1 MCATIELLLEEQRA
15 QLSAMIHQITER
27 NRKMGVTV
35 HKSVYQMTHQKSAL
49 DEDAAY
55 IQPLDI
61 QRREDE
67 AMSYTISVVMR
78 ITVIAIMLLGLF
90 FFVLLALLSIARELV
105 ASEHHQPPALPDNDS
120 RTLDSMVHQAR
131 LQFERR

>member
-1 MCATIELLLEEQRA
+1 
-15 QLSAMIHQITER
+15 
-27 NRKMGVTV
+27 
-35 HKSVYQMTHQKSAL
+35 
-49 DEDAAY
+49 
-55 IQPLDI
+55 
-61 QRREDE
+61 
-67 AMSYTISVVMR
+67 MSYTISVVMR

-120 RTLDSMVHQAR
+120 RTLDSMVPQAR